1 MGKKFKIKKVP
12 KLVKGTDIGYEIA
25 EIKSLPIND
34 LKNILEEIEFYF
46 NKNTRQKHHNINFK
60 NLYFR
65 IKNELKERRIK
76 CSENK
81 NISPN
86 KLKEI
91 TSINEI
97 TIPDFFNDK
106 SIIISSNNTTFY
118 LDSSYEE
125 SSLKEE
131 IKKLKQEKETLLF
144 EVKILKKNEEEKY
157 NINNNTDYYDE
168 FLFNCSPIKSQDF
181 DLENDIFI
189 NNEKNRNLFGDDN
202 LILENI

>member
-144 EVKILKKNEEEKY
+144 EVKILKKNEKEKY
-157 NINNNTDYYDE
+157 NINNNNDYYDD

>member
-1 MGKKFKIKKVP
+1 MGKKCKIKKVP
-12 KLVKGTDIGYEIA
+12 KLVKGTDIGYEIS
-25 EIKSLPIND
+25 EIKTLPISD

-46 NKNTRQKHHNINFK
+46 NKNTRQKLHNINFK

-76 CSENK
+76 SSENK

-106 SIIISSNNTTFY
+106 SIIISSNNTSFY

-131 IKKLKQEKETLLF
+131 IKKLKQKKETLLF

-157 NINNNTDYYDE
+157 NINNNNDYYDD

-181 DLENDIFI
+181 DLENDFI

-202 LILENI
+202 LIIENI

>member
-1 MGKKFKIKKVP
+1 MGKKCKIKKVP
-12 KLVKGTDIGYEIA
+12 KLVKGTDIGYEIS
-25 EIKSLPIND
+25 EIKTLPIND

-46 NKNTRQKHHNINFK
+46 NKNTRQKLHNINFK

-76 CSENK
+76 FSENK

-106 SIIISSNNTTFY
+106 SIIISSNNTSFY

-144 EVKILKKNEEEKY
+144 EVKILKKNEEEKCG
-157 NINNNTDYYDE
+157 INNNNDYYDD

-181 DLENDIFI
+181 DLENDFI
-189 NNEKNRNLFGDDN
+189 INEKNRNLFGDDN
-202 LILENI
+202 LIIENI

>member
-1 MGKKFKIKKVP
+1 MGKKCKIKKVP
-12 KLVKGTDIGYEIA
+12 KLVKGTDVGYEKS
-25 EIKSLPIND
+25 EIKTLPIND

-46 NKNTRQKHHNINFK
+46 NKNTRQKLHNINFK
-60 NLYFR
+60 NLYFI
-65 IKNELKERRIK
+65 IKNKLKERKIK
-76 CSENK
+76 FSENK

-106 SIIISSNNTTFY
+106 STIISSNNTSFY
-118 LDSSYEE
+118 LNSSYEE

-144 EVKILKKNEEEKY
+144 EVKILKKNEEEKCG
-157 NINNNTDYYDE
+157 INNNNDYYDD

-181 DLENDIFI
+181 DLENDFI

-202 LILENI
+202 LIIKNI